1 MKTDI
6 EIARNT
12 PLVNIEQIAKQAGIP
27 AESVNPYGRYMAK
40 IDEHL
45 IDDAKV
51 KESNLILVT
60 AITPT
65 KANIHNNFFFMCF
78 SLLPA
83 VCDFPLKQLFRIL
96 ILPCFLRFGK
106 I

>member
-12 PLVNIEQIAKQAGIP
+12 PLVNIEQIAQQAGIP
-27 AESVNPYGRYMAK
+27 AESVIPYGRYMAK

-60 AITPT
+60 C
-65 KANIHNNFFFMCF
+65 H
-78 SLLPA
+78 
-83 VCDFPLKQLFRIL
+83 LFKKVGNVYKSCRH
-96 ILPCFLRFGK
+96 
-106 I
+106 